1 MINRQMQKCK
11 LYKNQKIPDKY
22 NKLVDNYVYTKDVDV
37 AINFISV
44 NRRGEDLRYKDCE
57 YSGLTLDKELLPN
70 ANYKIVDEQGNEYE
84 IKSINLTP
92 RLTQLLLK
100 VVV

>member
-1 MINRQMQKCK
+1 MQNCK
-11 LYKNQKIPDKY
+11 LYKKQSQY
-22 NKLVDNYVYTKDVDV
+22 DNYGNLINSYVYMRDVDV

-44 NRRGEDLRYKDCE
+44 NRRGEDVRYKECE
-57 YSGLTLDKELLPN
+57 YSGLTLDKDLLLTTD
-70 ANYKIVDEQGNEYE
+70 YKLVDILGNEYE
-84 IKSINLTP
+84 IKSINALA

>member
-1 MINRQMQKCK
+1 MISRQMQSYK
-11 LYKNQKIPDKY
+11 LYKNQKVPDKY
-22 NKLVDNYVYTKDVDV
+22 NKLVDSYVYMRDVDV

-44 NRRGEDLRYKDCE
+44 NRRGEDLRYKECE
-57 YSGLTLDKELLPN
+57 YSGLTLDKGLLLN
-70 ANYKIVDEQGNEYE
+70 ADYKLIGKDGHEYE
-84 IKSINLTP
+84 IKSINPIP

>member
-1 MINRQMQKCK
+1 MR
-11 LYKNQKIPDKY
+11 
-22 NKLVDNYVYTKDVDV
+22 DVDV

-44 NRRGEDLRYKDCE
+44 NRRGEDVRYKECE
-57 YSGLTLDKELLPN
+57 YSGLTLDKDLLLTTD
-70 ANYKIVDEQGNEYE
+70 YKLVDILGNEYE
-84 IKSINLTP
+84 IKSINALA

>member
-1 MINRQMQKCK
+1 MISRQMQSCK
-11 LYKNQKIPDKY
+11 LYKNQKVPDKY
-22 NKLVDNYVYTKDVDV
+22 NKLVDSYVYVRDMDV

-44 NRRGEDLRYKDCE
+44 NRRGEDLRYKECE

-70 ANYKIVDEQGNEYE
+70 ANYKLVDEQGNEYE
-84 IKSINLTP
+84 IKSINPIP